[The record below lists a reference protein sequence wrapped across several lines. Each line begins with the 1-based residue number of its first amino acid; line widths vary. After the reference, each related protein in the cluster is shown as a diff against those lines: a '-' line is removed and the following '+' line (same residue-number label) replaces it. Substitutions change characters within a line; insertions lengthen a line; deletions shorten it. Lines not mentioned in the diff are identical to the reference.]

1 MSKRAFTINAAIS
14 TGTNDAAL
22 DNERTVSLEDYI
34 NNLDQI
40 VSALVAS
47 DSPQYTPHARL
58 ILITPH
64 PVVEGMRAKDTPV
77 KLDREHTRKYK
88 DACLVVGKEWAIKSD
103 KVQTLDLWKLLVEA
117 GGGETEEALRPYY
130 TDGVHM
136 TPKGY
141 RLLFDELMRII
152 CTRWES
158 LDPQKMKMSAPRF
171 DDATGKWD
179 EYNPH
184 RISEDKD

>member
-1 MSKRAFTINAAIS
+1 M
-14 TGTNDAAL
+14 

-34 NNLDQI
+34 INLEHF
-40 VSALVAS
+40 VSALA
-47 DSPQYTPHARL
+47 DPASPQYMPHARL
-58 ILITPH
+58 VLITPH
-64 PVVEGMRAKDTPV
+64 PVVEGMRAKDTPL
-77 KLDREHTRKYK
+77 KLDLEHTRKYK
-88 DACLVVGKEWAIKSD
+88 DACLAVGKEWAVKSD
-103 KVQTLDLWKLLVEA
+103 NVQILDLWKLLVEA
-117 GGGETEEALRPYY
+117 GGDETEEALRPYY

-179 EYNPH
+179 EDNPH
-184 RISEDKD
+184 RMSKGKE